1 MDGVKVVVKG
11 TGIQYDLKAVV
22 PESFDFERD
31 VLRGGV
37 WDPQAARLLLDLS
50 FRDMFPIN
58 EGRNLFLWDS
68 LRPHVAFSIA
78 RAALQINRVLNK
90 DAISNGQYRPVT
102 DEMVLE
108 KIRKT
113 GVMSPKEVAADYAP
127 VSLRLT
133 R

>member
-1 MDGVKVVVKG
+1 MDGVKVIVKG
-11 TGIQYDLKAVV
+11 TGIQYDLKEVV

-37 WDPQAARLLLDLS
+37 WDPQSARLLLDLS
-50 FRDMFPIN
+50 FREMFPSQ

-78 RAALQINRVLNK
+78 RSFLQVNRVLNK
-90 DAISNGQYRPVT
+90 DAMSNGQHRPVT
-102 DEMVLE
+102 DEMVLD
-108 KIRKT
+108 KIKKT